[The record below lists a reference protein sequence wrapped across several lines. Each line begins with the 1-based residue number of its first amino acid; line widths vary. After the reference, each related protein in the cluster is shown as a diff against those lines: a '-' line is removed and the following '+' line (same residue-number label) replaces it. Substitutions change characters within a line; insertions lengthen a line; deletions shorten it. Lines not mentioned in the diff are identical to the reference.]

1 MKREMDQTGLLLCD
15 VQGKIFEQSITI
27 EDCSSNIFIRRF
39 MNSKFVSRMDNL
51 TFLNESTT
59 IEDVFDE
66 INEEYGKSTY
76 GKIKFSMNEMYWIG
90 YIYRYLSYVYQID
103 SKNAYKIVKGNE
115 LRRLFFAYHSLDPM
129 NAIDRILEAKSIVL
143 DKDVHQLTKEGVEIL
158 RRIKGFNL
166 SLIHI

>member
-76 GKIKFSMNEMYWIG
+76 GKIK
-90 YIYRYLSYVYQID
+90 
-103 SKNAYKIVKGNE
+103 
-115 LRRLFFAYHSLDPM
+115 LRIIP
-129 NAIDRILEAKSIVL
+129 
-143 DKDVHQLTKEGVEIL
+143 
-158 RRIKGFNL
+158 
-166 SLIHI
+166 